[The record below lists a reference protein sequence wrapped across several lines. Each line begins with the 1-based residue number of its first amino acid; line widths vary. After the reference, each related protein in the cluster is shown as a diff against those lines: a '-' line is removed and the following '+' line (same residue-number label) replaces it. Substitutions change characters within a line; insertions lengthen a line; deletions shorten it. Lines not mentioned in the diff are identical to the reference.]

1 MKGIAF
7 YNIKGGCGKT
17 TSAINVS
24 YILAKEG
31 KKVLLVDLDPQANSS
46 DFYELDDCEY
56 PLTIAD
62 VLIGDCKVD
71 KAIYHS
77 KYNGLDF
84 IPSTIL
90 LGRTEKM
97 MTANTTVPQQFKLKS
112 ALKDIENQ
120 YDYVIFDCSPVSES
134 LINING
140 LAASD
145 QVFIPLKSDKWTI
158 DGLNYTV
165 ETIKTVTSFNFQL
178 HFGGAFFVQN
188 ERRVINAQA
197 TEIVKKM
204 LGDKLLDISIS
215 KNKNA
220 EECSYL
226 RIPIVEYQKGE
237 STIAKDYIKLTEKIV
252 EITNR

>member
-112 ALKDIENQ
+112 AL
-120 YDYVIFDCSPVSES
+120 
-134 LINING
+134 INING

-197 TEIVKKM
+197 TEIVKEM
-204 LGDKLLDISIS
+204 LGDKLLLPAYS
-215 KNKNA
+215 
-220 EECSYL
+220 
-226 RIPIVEYQKGE
+226 
-237 STIAKDYIKLTEKIV
+237 
-252 EITNR
+252 NR

>member
-97 MTANTTVPQQFKLKS
+97 MTANTTVPQ
-112 ALKDIENQ
+112 
-120 YDYVIFDCSPVSES
+120 
-134 LINING
+134 
-140 LAASD
+140 
-145 QVFIPLKSDKWTI
+145 
-158 DGLNYTV
+158 
-165 ETIKTVTSFNFQL
+165 L

-197 TEIVKKM
+197 TEIVKEM

>member
-77 KYNGLDF
+77 KYNGLFYPVHHFTWQDRKNDDRKHDG
-84 IPSTIL
+84 STAIQ
-90 LGRTEKM
+90 TEKRS
-97 MTANTTVPQQFKLKS
+97 QR
-112 ALKDIENQ
+112 
-120 YDYVIFDCSPVSES
+120 
-134 LINING
+134 
-140 LAASD
+140 
-145 QVFIPLKSDKWTI
+145 
-158 DGLNYTV
+158 
-165 ETIKTVTSFNFQL
+165 
-178 HFGGAFFVQN
+178 H
-188 ERRVINAQA
+188 
-197 TEIVKKM
+197 
-204 LGDKLLDISIS
+204 
-215 KNKNA
+215 
-220 EECSYL
+220 
-226 RIPIVEYQKGE
+226 
-237 STIAKDYIKLTEKIV
+237 
-252 EITNR
+252 

>member
-84 IPSTIL
+84 IPSTIYL
-90 LGRTEKM
+90 AGPKNDDRKHDGSTAIQTEKRS
-97 MTANTTVPQQFKLKS
+97 QR
-112 ALKDIENQ
+112 
-120 YDYVIFDCSPVSES
+120 
-134 LINING
+134 
-140 LAASD
+140 
-145 QVFIPLKSDKWTI
+145 
-158 DGLNYTV
+158 
-165 ETIKTVTSFNFQL
+165 
-178 HFGGAFFVQN
+178 H
-188 ERRVINAQA
+188 
-197 TEIVKKM
+197 
-204 LGDKLLDISIS
+204 
-215 KNKNA
+215 
-220 EECSYL
+220 
-226 RIPIVEYQKGE
+226 
-237 STIAKDYIKLTEKIV
+237 
-252 EITNR
+252 